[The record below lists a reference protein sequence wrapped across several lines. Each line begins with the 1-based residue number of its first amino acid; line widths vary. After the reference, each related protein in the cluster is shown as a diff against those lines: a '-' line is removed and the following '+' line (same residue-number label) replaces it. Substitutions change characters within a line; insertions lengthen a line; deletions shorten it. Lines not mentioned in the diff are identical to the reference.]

1 MATAHPFWDQLAQ
14 NYPSYDNPQMG
25 RDVRIMIDAATD
37 FGIDFNNA
45 KVLDIGCGTGT
56 VAIPL
61 AAMGANVDAMDIS
74 PEMLKRLEEDAARA
88 GIGHTVTTFLSDW
101 DGFDLAS
108 SYDVV
113 IASMT
118 PAVITDAHYEK
129 YIGAAGRWGI
139 FVGWG
144 DFKRNA
150 FLEALVTAHEGE
162 YSLPRNNA
170 AAFYDRITARG
181 KRAAITWFETAWEE
195 YYPLP
200 KAKEYAVSHLERDG
214 ITPDQDMIEAL
225 IEAWQE
231 EGIVTIMTHAQKGA
245 VVWEA

>member
-1 MATAHPFWDQLAQ
+1 MATAHPFWDKLAQ

-37 FGIDFNNA
+37 FGVDFNNA

-88 GIGHTVTTFLSDW
+88 GVGHAVTTCLSDW
-101 DGFDLAS
+101 DGFDLAG

-118 PAVITDAHYEK
+118 PAVMTDAHYEK
-129 YIGAAGRWGI
+129 YIKAAGRWGI

-144 DFKRNA
+144 DFKRNP
-150 FLEALVTAHEGE
+150 FLEALVTAHGAVTAA
-162 YSLPRNNA
+162 PRNNA
-170 AAFYDRITARG
+170 AAFHSRITAQG
-181 KRAAITWFETAWEE
+181 KKVALTWFETAWEE
-195 YYPLP
+195 RYSMEE
-200 KAKEYAVSHLERDG
+200 AREYAVSHLERDG
-214 ITPDQDMIEAL
+214 IAPDLEIIETTLAL
-225 IEAWQE
+225 WLLD
-231 EGIVTIMTHAQKGA
+231 GTVTVTTHAQKGA